1 MRAPEKHVF
10 LSWTCNF
17 LSKFT
22 SGLTLWFK
30 TTFILK
36 CILNVRQ
43 NPYLWE
49 KSWVFALPQMQACI
63 HLWRWLGKFE
73 RTIKASETIKISP
86 SSLPVLGIS
95 LSDEQTTS
103 VCNALWSPDL
113 NPALTCPWLKPV
125 NGHTHPI
132 LVSAYRQD
140 SKSYTE
146 KVKAGRSGSPV
157 MSIKMWICRQLWVE
171 LLGVL
176 GWWWT
181 CVPGQKAG
189 ILAGLITQNAQYW
202 WSISQSEENQG
213 RQLRQISRAE

>member
-10 LSWTCNF
+10 LSWSCNS

-22 SGLTLWFK
+22 TALTLWFK

-36 CILNVRQ
+36 RILNVRQ

-113 NPALTCPWLKPV
+113 NPPLTCRWLKPV
-125 NGHTHPI
+125 NGHTHPC
-132 LVSAYRQD
+132 L
-140 SKSYTE
+140 
-146 KVKAGRSGSPV
+146 
-157 MSIKMWICRQLWVE
+157 
-171 LLGVL
+171 
-176 GWWWT
+176 
-181 CVPGQKAG
+181 
-189 ILAGLITQNAQYW
+189 
-202 WSISQSEENQG
+202 SISSGQQKLHREGESWKVSQSCDVHQNVDLQAAVSGVVGCARLVMDVCPRTKG
-213 RQLRQISRAE
+213 RHPGRFNYSKCPVLMEYLSEWGKPRKTAETN